1 MSGMRKTLNKDDR
14 KKEEIS
20 DIRARD
26 RLKEQNSLKR
36 MNQGSQVRLKY
47 LIGTTSMI
55 SFCLLF
61 WLVAISLDHPD
72 EQRGSFRTDY
82 SAFPGSNLI

>member
-47 LIGTTSMI
+47 IIGTTSMI
-55 SFCLLF
+55 SF
-61 WLVAISLDHPD
+61 
-72 EQRGSFRTDY
+72 
-82 SAFPGSNLI
+82 